1 MKLKSNIAI
10 SDSGF
15 IFDPVSGDSFTLNP
29 IGKEILSLLK
39 ENKSDKNIS
48 EFILEK
54 YDVEDSIFE
63 QNYYDFIGMLSHF
76 SLLEEM

>member
-15 IFDPVSGDSFTLNP
+15 IFDPVSGDSYTLNP

-39 ENKSDKNIS
+39 GNKSDKEIS
-48 EFILEK
+48 DFIFEK
-54 YDVEDSIFE
+54 YDIEESIFE
-63 QNYYDFIGMLSHF
+63 KNYYDFIGMLSHHN
-76 SLLEEM
+76 LLEEL

>member
-15 IFDPVSGDSFTLNP
+15 IFDPVSGDSYTLNP

-39 ENKSDKNIS
+39 ENKSDKEIS
-48 EFILEK
+48 EVVLEK
-54 YDVEDSIFE
+54 YDVDDSIFE

-76 SLLEEM
+76 DLLEEL